1 MDGLSSDEKI
11 EAGEE
16 VECAL
21 DPERPQYLRRSGM
34 GEEVV
39 GSTMPDASITA
50 LFSPHRVH
58 PQEGNRCGHHIGSW
72 EEPTGCAADAC

>member
-21 DPERPQYLRRSGM
+21 DPERPQYLKR
-34 GEEVV
+34 
-39 GSTMPDASITA
+39 
-50 LFSPHRVH
+50 
-58 PQEGNRCGHHIGSW
+58 
-72 EEPTGCAADAC
+72 